1 METKQMTLRSQT
13 VRCPHCGEYYS
24 VTYKYCPFCD
34 AGRQEEERRHA
45 EKKKQRQSML
55 GGIFGGKEPEKKKH
69 SGDSAHRESRPAREE
84 RPVRE
89 ERPARDHA
97 AQERPRK
104 EHAAPPAKKA
114 PPKKKES
121 LFHRETRRKTSELTE
136 EEKAIRLA
144 EREARAAQRKRERD
158 RAAREAALAAAPKV
172 ESGPVFEEVTVPET
186 FGYPETPETAADP
199 TAMTQTPV
207 TAEGP
212 VVLPETAEEVPVF
225 PVPDMAEPAAPTAEP
240 AGEAAPAQPEEQPPE
255 DEAERSRWEFLRE
268 LEMVPDAPV
277 VEVAG
282 AAQPEAA
289 APQPETSAQ
298 PAPQPQAAPQEKPVE
313 TEEDLDA
320 LLSEIRDMLAESPVP
335 QLSPDQL
342 KKPPQ
347 PVPQA
352 EIPQTPEA
360 TAEAQPVQEAPAP
373 QPETAA
379 PAPGEVPAPQPEEA
393 PVITQEAPVPP
404 AEEAPEI
411 PAQPVQEAPTIVVPT
426 AEISAQLA
434 EEAAQEQIEEETA
447 ADAGYSAAF
456 ADDAPTQVI
465 HLEEQ
470 PLPILENDGEPAPT
484 AVPQPARERRPRE
497 QKASS
502 KAESGK
508 SARKTKKKSSGRP
521 PVLLILSLVIIVAA
535 IAIVSK
541 TVVPAF
547 QDGLF
552 SQSQTADAESL
563 ILDQTEASLT
573 EQGQTLTLVA
583 TFAPEGASGAVTW
596 SSSDEAIATVDQTG
610 LVTAVAPGSVT
621 ITAALE
627 NGQSAQCTVQ
637 CAWGDQ
643 AGAAPEGGEQ
653 PAEAEAPAGPALSA
667 KDISLDSQGATKQL
681 QVTGASGTAKW
692 SSDNTSV
699 VTVADDGTVTAVDKG
714 TATVTAE
721 VDGKKL
727 NCEVRCIW

>member
-34 AGRQEEERRHA
+34 AGRQEEERRQA

-55 GGIFGGKEPEKKKH
+55 GGIFGGGKEPEKKKR

-89 ERPARDHA
+89 DRPARDHA

-172 ESGPVFEEVTVPET
+172 EAGPVFEEVTVPET

-199 TAMTQTPV
+199 AAMTQTPV

-212 VVLPETAEEVPVF
+212 VVLPEGGEEVPVF
-225 PVPDMAEPAAPTAEP
+225 TIPETPEPAAPAAEP
-240 AGEAAPAQPEEQPPE
+240 AGEAAAPVQPQEQPPE

-282 AAQPEAA
+282 SAQPEAA
-289 APQPETSAQ
+289 APQPETPAQ
-298 PAPQPQAAPQEKPVE
+298 PAPQSQQAPQEKPVE

-360 TAEAQPVQEAPAP
+360 PAP

-379 PAPGEVPAPQPEEA
+379 PEVQPAPEAVPQPEEA
-393 PVITQEAPVPP
+393 PTVTQEAPVPP

-411 PAQPVQEAPTIVVPT
+411 PAQPEQEAPTIVVPT

-447 ADAGYSAAF
+447 ADAGYHAAF

-465 HLEEQ
+465 HLEDQ
-470 PLPILENDGEPAPT
+470 PLQILENAGEPEPT

-497 QKASS
+497 QKAAP

-508 SARKTKKKSSGRP
+508 SAKKTKKKSGGRP

-535 IAIVSK
+535 IVIVAK

-552 SQSQTADAESL
+552 SNSQTADAESL

-583 TFAPEGASGAVTW
+583 TFAPEGSSGAVTW

-653 PAEAEAPAGPALSA
+653 PAEAEAPAGPALSV
-667 KDISLDSQGATKQL
+667 KDISLDSQGATKQI
-681 QVTGASGTAKW
+681 QVTGASGAVKW
-692 SSDNTSV
+692 SSDNTAV
-699 VTVADDGTVTAVDKG
+699 ATVADDGTVTAVDKG

>member
-1 METKQMTLRSQT
+1 M
-13 VRCPHCGEYYS
+13 
-24 VTYKYCPFCD
+24 
-34 AGRQEEERRHA
+34 
-45 EKKKQRQSML
+45 
-55 GGIFGGKEPEKKKH
+55 
-69 SGDSAHRESRPAREE
+69 
-84 RPVRE
+84 
-89 ERPARDHA
+89 
-97 AQERPRK
+97 
-104 EHAAPPAKKA
+104 
-114 PPKKKES
+114 
-121 LFHRETRRKTSELTE
+121 
-136 EEKAIRLA
+136 
-144 EREARAAQRKRERD
+144 
-158 RAAREAALAAAPKV
+158 
-172 ESGPVFEEVTVPET
+172 
-186 FGYPETPETAADP
+186 
-199 TAMTQTPV
+199 
-207 TAEGP
+207 
-212 VVLPETAEEVPVF
+212 
-225 PVPDMAEPAAPTAEP
+225 
-240 AGEAAPAQPEEQPPE
+240 
-255 DEAERSRWEFLRE
+255 
-268 LEMVPDAPV
+268 
-277 VEVAG
+277 
-282 AAQPEAA
+282 
-289 APQPETSAQ
+289 
-298 PAPQPQAAPQEKPVE
+298 
-313 TEEDLDA
+313 
-320 LLSEIRDMLAESPVP
+320 
-335 QLSPDQL
+335 
-342 KKPPQ
+342 
-347 PVPQA
+347 
-352 EIPQTPEA
+352 
-360 TAEAQPVQEAPAP
+360 
-373 QPETAA
+373 
-379 PAPGEVPAPQPEEA
+379 
-393 PVITQEAPVPP
+393 ITQEAPVPP